1 MERVGDAADKAAVRL
16 AVSMGADE
24 AQVGALVERQAE
36 AKARKAAAQKGQP
49 PAAQNGAPPSCPPC
63 APKKKGWQ
71 APQDAKTREKAL
83 KDGCPP
89 CAPPLERCWHCFPN
103 LPPAGAWDWLGK
115 DQPGVRDRPGQPI
128 KRFLQPGPHR
138 NFPTRVCRKIY
149 LLPLGDVSGAPAPA
163 VLTELLRLWFC
174 LEVELMKP
182 LPAKALA
189 AIERDEDG
197 CGYGAQIEC
206 PSAQKVIH
214 AHKPRDAFIVIG
226 YTMEDLCNSSSGFG
240 FLFGE
245 ANLDLSIGLFSFARY
260 ADDVPRSSPRFLR
273 RCGMVL
279 CHEASH
285 LFGIKHCVYASCVMN
300 GSNHLEESESRPFAL
315 CPVDLR
321 KIQLTLDQAKVNGKD
336 TPPVDLLARQRGL
349 VAFFDAHGL
358 VDDARFGRGLLSAL
372 TGEPEPDPEGAEAAA
387 APPPEGP
394 SPPEPPPPEPPRPL
408 RQLSDQGLKPL
419 VTPGDGQPDAPP
431 RRAEPACRAG
441 RADPAAGAAAAESRQ
456 EAAGA
461 GLRVAAAR

>member
-1 MERVGDAADKAAVRL
+1 M
-16 AVSMGADE
+16 
-24 AQVGALVERQAE
+24 
-36 AKARKAAAQKGQP
+36 
-49 PAAQNGAPPSCPPC
+49 PSCPPC

-138 NFPTRVCRKIY
+138 SFPTRVCRKIY

-197 CGYGAQIEC
+197 CGYGAQIEG

-273 RCGMVL
+273 RC
-279 CHEASH
+279 CP
-285 LFGIKHCVYASCVMN
+285 
-300 GSNHLEESESRPFAL
+300 GSRQCGSLQHRA
-315 CPVDLR
+315 
-321 KIQLTLDQAKVNGKD
+321 TTGH
-336 TPPVDLLARQRGL
+336 PPA
-349 VAFFDAHGL
+349 
-358 VDDARFGRGLLSAL
+358 
-372 TGEPEPDPEGAEAAA
+372 
-387 APPPEGP
+387 
-394 SPPEPPPPEPPRPL
+394 
-408 RQLSDQGLKPL
+408 
-419 VTPGDGQPDAPP
+419 
-431 RRAEPACRAG
+431 RRACRLA
-441 RADPAAGAAAAESRQ
+441 
-456 EAAGA
+456 
-461 GLRVAAAR
+461 

>member
-1 MERVGDAADKAAVRL
+1 MPTSKPPAKPPAKTSVKAARTPAKAPQAAAAKPRANKPAAAPAKPPATPAKSPEEVAADLQKTLAMMDSLMKRVSDAADKAAVRL

-49 PAAQNGAPPSCPPC
+49 PAAQNGAPPAAPPMP

-138 NFPTRVCRKIY
+138 SFPTRVCRKIY

-174 LEVELMKP
+174 LEVELMKL

-273 RCGMVL
+273 RC
-279 CHEASH
+279 CP
-285 LFGIKHCVYASCVMN
+285 
-300 GSNHLEESESRPFAL
+300 GSRQCGSLQHRA
-315 CPVDLR
+315 
-321 KIQLTLDQAKVNGKD
+321 TTGH
-336 TPPVDLLARQRGL
+336 PPARRACRLAQSDGWPLL
-349 VAFFDAHGL
+349 
-358 VDDARFGRGLLSAL
+358 GRC
-372 TGEPEPDPEGAEAAA
+372 
-387 APPPEGP
+387 
-394 SPPEPPPPEPPRPL
+394 EPPRRP
-408 RQLSDQGLKPL
+408 
-419 VTPGDGQPDAPP
+419 
-431 RRAEPACRAG
+431 E
-441 RADPAAGAAAAESRQ
+441 
-456 EAAGA
+456 
-461 GLRVAAAR
+461 